1 MVRANLFF
9 GNRFCA
15 RYIMLSAHVSVMRSL
30 GKQVDDRL
38 VSFLHQVV
46 YSEQIRLAAI
56 KVVPIRKY
64 LVKDDSRISGKH
76 LLVLFVTVD

>member
-1 MVRANLFF
+1 
-9 GNRFCA
+9 
-15 RYIMLSAHVSVMRSL
+15 MLSAHVSVMRSL